1 MGLKGEGQGSS
12 SIISR
17 LLVFRANLI
26 EFDFTGEEFKIL
38 AICPSGH
45 LISGHGP
52 WPLFLGVGRVGTTV
66 IDSSITVVVGTV
78 VVVVVV
84 VVVVGAAVVVVV
96 VVVLVVVVVVGQFIS
111 SSGQS

>member
-1 MGLKGEGQGSS
+1 M
-12 SIISR
+12 ISK
-17 LLVFRANLI
+17 LLVLRANLI
-26 EFDFTGEEFKIL
+26 EFDFTGREFKIL

-52 WPLFLGVGRVGTTV
+52 CPLFFGGTIGANVVT
-66 IDSSITVVVGTV
+66 SSITAAVGGV

-84 VVVVGAAVVVVV
+84 VVI
-96 VVVLVVVVVVGQFIS
+96 VGQLIS